1 MRRPALIL
9 ALALALL
16 VPLGLVAC
24 GGEEDAASTAE
35 TVEGTLPADTSAE
48 EGEGGGDVEGDP
60 AAGEE
65 IFAAN
70 GCGGCHTLEAAG
82 TSGNIGPNLDEA
94 QPSMEVAV
102 ETIRN
107 GAGAMPPFEG
117 QLDDQQ
123 IADVAAFVVDST
135 SG

>member
-24 GGEEDAASTAE
+24 GGEEEAASTAE

-48 EGEGGGDVEGDP
+48 DGGGDVEGDP

-82 TSGNIGPNLDEA
+82 TSGEIGPNLDEA
-94 QPSMEVAV
+94 QPSFEVAV

-107 GAGAMPPFEG
+107 GSGAMPPFEG

>member
-24 GGEEDAASTAE
+24 GGEEEASPTAE
-35 TVEGTLPADTSAE
+35 TVVGTLPEDTTEDA
-48 EGEGGGDVEGDP
+48 GEGLEGDP

-94 QPSMEVAV
+94 QPDLETAV
-102 ETIRN
+102 QIISN
-107 GAGAMPPFEG
+107 GSGAMPPFEG
-117 QLDDQQ
+117 QLEDQQ
-123 IADVAAFVVDST
+123 IADVASYVVEST

>member
-24 GGEEDAASTAE
+24 GGEEEVGSTPE
-35 TVEGTLPADTSAE
+35 TVEGTLPADT
-48 EGEGGGDVEGDP
+48 GGDTGAALEGDA

-70 GCGGCHTLEAAG
+70 GCGSCHTLEAAG
-82 TSGNIGPNLDEA
+82 TSGEIGPNLDEA
-94 QPSMEVAV
+94 QPDFETAV
-102 ETIRN
+102 ETISN
-107 GAGAMPPFEG
+107 GAGAMPAFEG
-117 QLDDQQ
+117 QLSDQQ
-123 IADVAAFVVDST
+123 IADVATYVVEST